1 MDARPVS
8 APAERRGAGEGILSG
23 RGGSPAR
30 AAAAVADG
38 GLPALA
44 GPVAELVDELAAGA
58 RVLGWSEGVHL
69 RREYL
74 VARNAVLRHLLGHHR
89 VAAVAAESH
98 FGRSRAADAY
108 ALGAGP
114 EEPPRAAV
122 GGVWSWAQSA
132 ALADNRA
139 LLRLLRRHNA
149 GRAPAERVR
158 FYGLEMYGSG
168 AAEPADGG
176 PVAEEPADPGDARHA
191 AWLRRRL
198 AEHRAAGGDHRDLAG
213 RDAAQYATLCE
224 VARRHP
230 EGLILLFEQ
239 VEHLDPR
246 VPHALG
252 ARLARGGLGVCR
264 TVGAVWRDGDPSV
277 AYPLG
282 RYRDLSR
289 RIAERAAAGG
299 PGLLAAPG
307 GTALLDLRPWRT
319 ARPASPDGRAP
330 GTGEPPRDAVF
341 ADAAAAF
348 DAVLYAPSLTP
359 AARIA
364 PS

>member
-1 MDARPVS
+1 M
-8 APAERRGAGEGILSG
+8 
-23 RGGSPAR
+23 
-30 AAAAVADG
+30 
-38 GLPALA
+38 
-44 GPVAELVDELAAGA
+44 
-58 RVLGWSEGVHL
+58 LGWSEGVHL

-74 VARNAVLRHLLGHHR
+74 VARNAVLRHLIGHHR

-108 ALGAGP
+108 ILGAGP
-114 EEPPRAAV
+114 DEPPRAAV
-122 GGVWSWAQSA
+122 GGVWSWARSA

-168 AAEPADGG
+168 TVEPAHGG
-176 PVAEEPADPGDARHA
+176 PAFEGPAGPDDTRHA
-191 AWLRRRL
+191 EWLGRRL

-239 VEHLDPR
+239 VEHLDRR

-252 ARLARGGLGVCR
+252 ARLARGGLGACR

-289 RIAERAAAGG
+289 HLAERAATGG

-307 GTALLDLRPWRT
+307 GTSLLDLRPWRT
-319 ARPASPDGRAP
+319 ARPPAQGGRAP
-330 GTGEPPRDAVF
+330 GAGEPPLDAVF
-341 ADAAAAF
+341 ADAASAF